1 MKPFQMRYLVVHFDQ
16 KSCYYLCAY
25 HISKTNFIQ
34 QPHEQ
39 KCCRR
44 QTQWSSTLCGCFCTC
59 LIWCCPMEPFQMRY
73 LVVHFDQKSCF
84 ICVPTTLARQILFS
98 NHRNKKV
105 VGGNYN
111 VLVLYADASAS
122 DPAGVVLFNTFK
134 WYILW
139 FILIKNLVVCVP
151 AMISKWISFRNQ
163 RNKKVVGGNYNVLVH
178 YADASATNPEGVVF
192 CNTFKWD
199 ILFCVHILNP

>member
-1 MKPFQMRYLVVHFDQ
+1 MGDNDPTPILIGTSTQIVLCNPFKWDILLFILVE
-16 KSCYYLCAY
+16 
-25 HISKTNFIQ
+25 N
-34 QPHEQ
+34 
-39 KCCRR
+39 
-44 QTQWSSTLCGCFCTC
+44 
-59 LIWCCPMEPFQMRY
+59 
-73 LVVHFDQKSCF
+73 LV
-84 ICVPTTLARQILFS
+84 ICVPTTTADCNLFN

-111 VLVLYADASAS
+111 VLVHYLDVFAPASS
-122 DPAGVVLFNTFK
+122 GVVLWNPFK

-178 YADASATNPEGVVF
+178 YADASAPDSEGVVC
-192 CNTFKWD
+192 CNPFIWD
-199 ILFCVHILNP
+199 ILWFILIKNLVICVPTTLANKFYSITTGTKNL